1 MAESMDTITSVC
13 EMNEWAIMQIPGRK
27 TIGLVPTM
35 GYLHDGHLSLVKKA
49 RLENDTVVASVFVNP
64 IQFGHNEDLSFYP
77 RDPQGDSAKLE
88 AAGVDVL
95 FMPDAQELYGPG
107 YETFV
112 ELERLSLPLCGKS
125 RPGHFRGVA
134 TVVLKL
140 FNIVQPTRAYF
151 GSKDYQQLQV
161 IKKMVRD
168 LNVNVRIIGCP
179 TVREQVGLA
188 MSSRNAYLNPEQ
200 RKQAICLYEALMIAG
215 RLFATREPDPNTY
228 LQAMKDR
235 VLAEPDARPDY
246 ISLVNPETL
255 EDLTTVNDSA
265 LAVLAIRIGKTRLI
279 DNMLLAESADI
290 NQ

>member
-1 MAESMDTITSVC
+1 MAESMDTITSVR
-13 EMNEWAIMQIPGRK
+13 EMNDWARLQIPGRK
-27 TIGLVPTM
+27 TVGFVPTM

-49 RLENDTVVASVFVNP
+49 RIENDTVVASVFVNP
-64 IQFGHNEDLSFYP
+64 TQFGHDEDLTVYP

-125 RPGHFRGVA
+125 RPVHFRGVA
-134 TVVLKL
+134 TIVLKL
-140 FNIVQPTRAYF
+140 FNIVLPSTAYF

-161 IKKMVRD
+161 IRKMVRD

-179 TVREQVGLA
+179 TVREHDGLA
-188 MSSRNAYLNPEQ
+188 MSSRNAYLSPQQ
-200 RKQAICLYEALMIAG
+200 RKQAICLYESLMIAR
-215 RLFATREPDPNTY
+215 RLFAARESDPNAY

-246 ISLVNPETL
+246 ISLVHPETL
-255 EDLTTVNDSA
+255 EDLATVNDGA
-265 LAVLAIRIGKTRLI
+265 LALMAVKIGKTRLI
-279 DNMLLAESADI
+279 DNMLLAELADI